1 MHETNNHLKTR
12 QNMKLSALIVTL
24 SSIAAFAQEAAEQ
37 AEQQPGGL
45 LGSPIIMMVL
55 IFGVMWLFFIR
66 PQSKERKKMEEMR
79 KALKKGDKIIT
90 TAGIIGTVTSIEDNS
105 NIITVR
111 TGSTTFIDFD
121 KSAIVRVLNAETE
134 EKK

>member
-1 MHETNNHLKTR
+1 
-12 QNMKLSALIVTL
+12 MKLSALIVTL

-45 LGSPIIMMVL
+45 LGSPILMMVL
-55 IFGVMWLFFIR
+55 VFGVMWLFFIR

-79 KALKKGDKIIT
+79 KTLKKGDRVMT
-90 TAGIIGTVTSIEDNS
+90 SAGILGTVT
-105 NIITVR
+105 NIDETGTTVTVR

-121 KSAIVRVLNAETE
+121 KQAILRVINAEVKAE
-134 EKK
+134 EKKDEKK

>member
-1 MHETNNHLKTR
+1 
-12 QNMKLSALIVTL
+12 MKLSALIVTL

-37 AEQQPGGL
+37 AEQQPGL
-45 LGSPIIMMVL
+45 LGSPILMMVL

-79 KALKKGDKIIT
+79 KTLKKGDRVMT
-90 TAGIIGTVTSIEDNS
+90 SAGILGTVT
-105 NIITVR
+105 NIDETGTTVTVR

-121 KSAIVRVLNAETE
+121 KQAILRVINAEVKAE
-134 EKK
+134 EKKDEKK

>member
-1 MHETNNHLKTR
+1 
-12 QNMKLSALIVTL
+12 MKLSALIVTL

-79 KALKKGDKIIT
+79 KALKKGDKVMT
-90 TAGIIGTVTSIEDNS
+90 TAGIIGTVTNIEDS
-105 NIITVR
+105 TGYVTVR
-111 TGSTTFIDFD
+111 TSSTTLIEFE
-121 KSAIVRVLNAETE
+121 KGAILRVLNAEAKSAE
-134 EKK
+134 EKKDEKK

>member
-1 MHETNNHLKTR
+1 
-12 QNMKLSALIVTL
+12 MKLSALLVTL

-90 TAGIIGTVTSIEDNS
+90 TAGIIGTITSIEDNS

-121 KSAIVRVLNAETE
+121 KSAIVRVMNAEAE

>member
-1 MHETNNHLKTR
+1 
-12 QNMKLSALIVTL
+12 MKLSALIVTL

-45 LGSPIIMMVL
+45 LGSPILMMVL

-79 KALKKGDKIIT
+79 KTLKKGDRVMT
-90 TAGIIGTVTSIEDNS
+90 SAGILGTVT
-105 NIITVR
+105 NIDETGTTVTVR

-121 KSAIVRVLNAETE
+121 KQAILRVINAEVKAE
-134 EKK
+134 EKKDEKK

>member
-1 MHETNNHLKTR
+1 
-12 QNMKLSALIVTL
+12 MKLSALIVTL

-45 LGSPIIMMVL
+45 LGSPILMKVL

-79 KALKKGDKIIT
+79 KTLKKGDRVMT
-90 TAGIIGTVTSIEDNS
+90 SAGILGTVT
-105 NIITVR
+105 NIDETGTTVTVR

-121 KSAIVRVLNAETE
+121 KQAILRVINAEVKAE
-134 EKK
+134 EKKDEKK

>member
-1 MHETNNHLKTR
+1 
-12 QNMKLSALIVTL
+12 MKLSALIVTL

-37 AEQQPGGL
+37 AEQQPGL
-45 LGSPIIMMVL
+45 LGSPILMMVL

-79 KALKKGDKIIT
+79 KTLKKGDRVMT
-90 TAGIIGTVTSIEDNS
+90 SAGILGTVT
-105 NIITVR
+105 NIDETGTSVTVR

-121 KSAIVRVLNAETE
+121 KQAILRVINAEVKAE
-134 EKK
+134 EKKDEKK

>member
-1 MHETNNHLKTR
+1 
-12 QNMKLSALIVTL
+12 MKLSALIVTL

-66 PQSKERKKMEEMR
+66 PQSKERKKMDEMR
-79 KALKKGDKIIT
+79 KALKKGDRVMT
-90 TAGIIGTVTSIEDNS
+90 SAGILGTVT
-105 NIITVR
+105 NIDETGTTVTVR

-121 KSAIVRVLNAETE
+121 KQAILRVINAEVKAE
-134 EKK
+134 EKKDEKK

>member
-1 MHETNNHLKTR
+1 
-12 QNMKLSALIVTL
+12 MKLSALIVTL

-45 LGSPIIMMVL
+45 LGSPILMMVL

-66 PQSKERKKMEEMR
+66 PQSKERKKMDEMR
-79 KALKKGDKIIT
+79 KALKKGDRVMT
-90 TAGIIGTVTSIEDNS
+90 TAGILGTVT
-105 NIITVR
+105 NIDETGTTVTVR

-121 KSAIVRVLNAETE
+121 KQAILRVINAEVKAE
-134 EKK
+134 EKKDEKK

>member
-1 MHETNNHLKTR
+1 
-12 QNMKLSALIVTL
+12 MKLSALIVTL
-24 SSIAAFAQEAAEQ
+24 SSIAAFAQEATEQ

-66 PQSKERKKMEEMR
+66 PQSKERKKMDEMR
-79 KALKKGDKIIT
+79 KALKKGDRVMT
-90 TAGIIGTVTSIEDNS
+90 SAGILGTVT
-105 NIITVR
+105 NIDETGTTVTVR

-121 KSAIVRVLNAETE
+121 KQAILRVINAEVKAE
-134 EKK
+134 EKKDEKK

>member
-1 MHETNNHLKTR
+1 
-12 QNMKLSALIVTL
+12 MKLSALIVTL

-79 KALKKGDKIIT
+79 KALKKGDKVIT
-90 TAGIIGTVTSIEDNS
+90 TAGIIGTITTIEDNS

-121 KSAIVRVLNAETE
+121 KSAIVRVMNAEEKTE

>member
-1 MHETNNHLKTR
+1 
-12 QNMKLSALIVTL
+12 MKLSALIVTL

-55 IFGVMWLFFIR
+55 IFGVMWLIFIR

>member
-1 MHETNNHLKTR
+1 
-12 QNMKLSALIVTL
+12 MKLSALIVTL

-45 LGSPIIMMVL
+45 LGSPILMMVL
-55 IFGVMWLFFIR
+55 VFGVMWLFFIR

-79 KALKKGDKIIT
+79 KALKKGDKVIT
-90 TAGIIGTVTSIEDNS
+90 TAGIVGTVTNIEEGTS
-105 NIITVR
+105 IITVR
-111 TGSTTFIDFD
+111 TSSTTLIDFE
-121 KSAIVRVLNAETE
+121 KQAILRVLNAEAKPE

>member
-1 MHETNNHLKTR
+1 
-12 QNMKLSALIVTL
+12 MKLSALIVTL

-55 IFGVMWLFFIR
+55 IFGVIWLFFIR
-66 PQSKERKKMEEMR
+66 PQSKERKKMDEMR
-79 KALKKGDKIIT
+79 KALKKGDRVMT
-90 TAGIIGTVTSIEDNS
+90 TAGILGTVT
-105 NIITVR
+105 NIDETGTTVTVR

-121 KSAIVRVLNAETE
+121 KQAILRVINAEVKAE
-134 EKK
+134 EKKDEKK

>member
-1 MHETNNHLKTR
+1 
-12 QNMKLSALIVTL
+12 MKLSALIVTL

-37 AEQQPGGL
+37 AEQQPGL
-45 LGSPIIMMVL
+45 LGSPILMMVL

-79 KALKKGDKIIT
+79 KTLKKGDRVMT
-90 TAGIIGTVTSIEDNS
+90 SAGILGTVT
-105 NIITVR
+105 NIDETVTTVTVR

-121 KSAIVRVLNAETE
+121 KQAILRVINPEVQAE
-134 EKK
+134 EKKDEKK

>member
-1 MHETNNHLKTR
+1 
-12 QNMKLSALIVTL
+12 MKLSALIVTL

-45 LGSPIIMMVL
+45 LGSPILMMVL

-66 PQSKERKKMEEMR
+66 PQSKERKKMDEMR
-79 KALKKGDKIIT
+79 KALKKGDRVMT
-90 TAGIIGTVTSIEDNS
+90 TAGILGTVT
-105 NIITVR
+105 NIDETGTTVTVR

-121 KSAIVRVLNAETE
+121 KQAILRVINPEVKAE
-134 EKK
+134 EKKDEKK

>member
-1 MHETNNHLKTR
+1 
-12 QNMKLSALIVTL
+12 MKLSALIVTL

-37 AEQQPGGL
+37 AEQQPGDL

-66 PQSKERKKMEEMR
+66 PQSKERKKMDEMR
-79 KALKKGDKIIT
+79 KALKKGDRVMT
-90 TAGIIGTVTSIEDNS
+90 TAGILGTVT
-105 NIITVR
+105 NIDETGTTVTVR

-121 KSAIVRVLNAETE
+121 KQAILRVINAEVKAE
-134 EKK
+134 EKKDEKK

>member
-1 MHETNNHLKTR
+1 
-12 QNMKLSALIVTL
+12 MKLSALFVTL

-37 AEQQPGGL
+37 AEQQPGL

-66 PQSKERKKMEEMR
+66 PQSKERKKMDEMR
-79 KALKKGDKIIT
+79 KALKKGDRVMT
-90 TAGIIGTVTSIEDNS
+90 TAGILGTVT
-105 NIITVR
+105 NIDETGTTVTVR

-121 KSAIVRVLNAETE
+121 KQAILRVINAEVKAE
-134 EKK
+134 EKKDEKK

>member
-1 MHETNNHLKTR
+1 
-12 QNMKLSALIVTL
+12 MKLSALIVTL

-37 AEQQPGGL
+37 AEQQPGL

-66 PQSKERKKMEEMR
+66 PQSKERKKMDEMR
-79 KALKKGDKIIT
+79 KALKKGDRVMT
-90 TAGIIGTVTSIEDNS
+90 TAGILGTVT
-105 NIITVR
+105 NIDETGTTITVR

-121 KSAIVRVLNAETE
+121 KQAILRVINAEVKAE
-134 EKK
+134 EKKDEKK

>member
-1 MHETNNHLKTR
+1 
-12 QNMKLSALIVTL
+12 MKLSALIVTL

-37 AEQQPGGL
+37 AEQQPGL
-45 LGSPIIMMVL
+45 LGSPILMMVL

-79 KALKKGDKIIT
+79 KALKKGDRVMT
-90 TAGIIGTVTSIEDNS
+90 AAGILGTVT
-105 NIITVR
+105 NIDETGTTVTVR

-121 KSAIVRVLNAETE
+121 KQAILRVINAEVKAE
-134 EKK
+134 EKKDEKK

>member
-1 MHETNNHLKTR
+1 
-12 QNMKLSALIVTL
+12 MKLSALIVTL

>member
-1 MHETNNHLKTR
+1 
-12 QNMKLSALIVTL
+12 MKLSALIVTL

-37 AEQQPGGL
+37 AEQQPGL
-45 LGSPIIMMVL
+45 LGSPILMMVL

-79 KALKKGDKIIT
+79 KTLKKGDRVMT
-90 TAGIIGTVTSIEDNS
+90 SAGILGTVT
-105 NIITVR
+105 NIDGTGTTVTVR

-121 KSAIVRVLNAETE
+121 KQAILRVINAEVKAE
-134 EKK
+134 EKKDEKK

>member
-1 MHETNNHLKTR
+1 
-12 QNMKLSALIVTL
+12 MKLSALIVTL

-90 TAGIIGTVTSIEDNS
+90 TAGIIGTITSIEDNS

-121 KSAIVRVLNAETE
+121 KSAIVRVMNAETE

>member
-1 MHETNNHLKTR
+1 
-12 QNMKLSALIVTL
+12 MKFSTLILSLSAV
-24 SSIAAFAQEAAEQ
+24 AAFAQEAAEQ

-66 PQSKERKKMEEMR
+66 PQSKERKKMDEMR
-79 KALKKGDKIIT
+79 KALKKGDRVMT
-90 TAGIIGTVTSIEDNS
+90 SAGILGTVT
-105 NIITVR
+105 NIDETGTTVTVR

-121 KSAIVRVLNAETE
+121 KQAILRVINAEVKAE
-134 EKK
+134 EKKDEKK

>member
-1 MHETNNHLKTR
+1 
-12 QNMKLSALIVTL
+12 MKLSALIVTL

-37 AEQQPGGL
+37 AEQQPGL
-45 LGSPIIMMVL
+45 LGSPILMMVL

-90 TAGIIGTVTSIEDNS
+90 TAGIIGTITSIEDNS
-105 NIITVR
+105 NLITVR

-121 KSAIVRVLNAETE
+121 KSAIVRVMNAEEKTE

>member
-1 MHETNNHLKTR
+1 
-12 QNMKLSALIVTL
+12 MKLSGLIVTL

-45 LGSPIIMMVL
+45 LGSPILMMVL

-66 PQSKERKKMEEMR
+66 PQSKERKKMDEMR
-79 KALKKGDKIIT
+79 KALKKGDRVMT
-90 TAGIIGTVTSIEDNS
+90 TAGILGTVT
-105 NIITVR
+105 NIDETGTTVTVR

-121 KSAIVRVLNAETE
+121 KQAILRVINAEVKAE
-134 EKK
+134 EKKDEKK